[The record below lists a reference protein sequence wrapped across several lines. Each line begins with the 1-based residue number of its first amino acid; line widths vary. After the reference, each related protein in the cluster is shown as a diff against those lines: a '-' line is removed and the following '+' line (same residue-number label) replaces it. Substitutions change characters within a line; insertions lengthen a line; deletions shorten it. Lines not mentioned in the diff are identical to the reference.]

1 MTANN
6 QTPPSTPANAAP
18 TEPAAPVGTS
28 VKGLYTVLFEQ
39 LERLRN
45 NSSPEEISRARA
57 VSDIAGRITEV
68 AKVEVAYTN
77 AAKTLKVK
85 RVQGGLLDPLPAGM
99 TMGTTHFLGD

>member
-6 QTPPSTPANAAP
+6 QTPPSTPAN